1 MVYTVYLNY
10 KLEILSVF
18 FNYEYYFPSRHV
30 PFLSCLVFSFH
41 NLN

>member
-18 FNYEYYFPSRHV
+18 FNYEYYFPSRLV
-30 PFLSCLVFSFH
+30 PFLVLSCLFFSQS
-41 NLN
+41 